1 VTLAEKSFSFHE
13 AHYGK
18 TLPPSNRDSGIN
30 PRQRNGERLLYSDA
44 FPSSFHK
51 YAIMTLLSPFA
62 FARIPE
68 IHFGPGKLANLPQLI
83 SCYGRRALLVTGS
96 ASFVHSEHHAR
107 LKEALKSAGIDVLH
121 ASLSGEPSP
130 EFVDEVAKNFRDSR
144 IDCVVGIGGGS
155 AIDAGKAISAM
166 LPQDGPVAPFL
177 ECIDTQKHDGRKLP
191 YLAVPTSSGT
201 GSEATKN
208 AVLSHVSQDG
218 YKSSLRHDKLVPD
231 VALVDPELVLTCPPN
246 VTAACGL
253 DALTQLLE
261 AYVSNKASPMTDA
274 LAFSGL
280 KHVAAGFLPAYEKG
294 QQDLVARS
302 HMAYAALLSGIV
314 LANAGLG
321 VVHGFAGPIGGFFP
335 IPHGVVCGT
344 LIGAATRNNIEA
356 LRQNSAR
363 NHIALAKYA
372 RVGLLLS
379 GDPATREKDG
389 CECLL
394 RTLDRWIAATSIAR
408 LSAYGITQDDFP
420 RILDRSNNKN
430 SPITLARE
438 QMQAILEARL

>member
-1 VTLAEKSFSFHE
+1 MNP
-13 AHYGK
+13 
-18 TLPPSNRDSGIN
+18 LP
-30 PRQRNGERLLYSDA
+30 
-44 FPSSFHK
+44 
-51 YAIMTLLSPFA
+51 PFA

-68 IHFGPGKLANLPQLI
+68 THFGPGKLAGLPQLI
-83 SCYGRRALLVTGS
+83 ARFGRRVLLVTGS
-96 ASFVHSEHHAR
+96 ASFVHSEQHAR
-107 LKEALKSAGIDVLH
+107 LKEALKSAGIDVLR
-121 ASLSGEPSP
+121 APLSGEPSP
-130 EFVDEVAKNFRDSR
+130 EFVDAAVKNFRDSK
-144 IDCVVGIGGGS
+144 IDCVLGIGGGS

-166 LPQDGPVAPFL
+166 LPQDGPVEPFL
-177 ECIDTQKHDGRKLP
+177 ECIDTRKHDGRKLP

-231 VALVDPELVLTCPPN
+231 VALVDPELTLSCPPN

-253 DALTQLLE
+253 DAMTQLLE
-261 AYVSNKASPMTDA
+261 AYVSSKASPMTDA
-274 LAFSGL
+274 LALSGL
-280 KHVAAGFLPAYEKG
+280 EHVAAGFLPAYEKG
-294 QQDLVARS
+294 RQDLVARS

-344 LIGAATRNNIEA
+344 LIGAATRINIEA
-356 LRQNSAR
+356 LRQDSAR
-363 NHIALAKYA
+363 NHTALAKYA
-372 RVGLLLS
+372 RAGVLLS

-394 RTLDRWIAATSIAR
+394 RTLDRWIAATGIAR
-408 LSAYGITQDDFP
+408 LSAYGISKDDFP